1 MSSSPNSAGQRAVL
15 DTTNDLDPT
24 TAIGQEEESEK
35 ARIERLGR
43 QRPEKLDSA
52 WKEFGFVFSVTM
64 SQLLTEYWVS
74 GFVVLVP
81 TVTEA
86 LDIPASSATWPASA
100 FSLVVSSFLLPF
112 GRLADIYGGFPV
124 YLAGCAWTAIWA
136 LIGGFSQNELM
147 LDFCRAIQGL
157 GPAAYLPASLT
168 LLGSMYRPGPRKN
181 AVFSIYGSMA
191 PLGFFIG
198 IFFAGVAGEYAG
210 WRWYFYIGA
219 ILTFLTAV
227 VAYLTIPSDYQ
238 ERKNNG
244 VKMDW
249 LGSTAVVCG
258 LILVVFAI
266 TQSAHASNGW
276 ATPYIPVTLILG
288 VLILGGAFYIEGWV
302 AEQPLLPFEVFKINI
317 TNIMGA
323 SPMQVVAWYVPMAV
337 GGCILAGIGAL
348 ILHRIPGTILAIIT
362 CVAIIVDSLLF
373 AIAPEGAG
381 YWPWIFPAMICATL
395 AIDLIFSVT
404 NIFLSSTLPARQQ
417 GLAGGLA
424 NALLQLSIA
433 ILLGFSDIIAAM
445 TSYQGEKQS
454 YKNVFWFELACG
466 AAALV
471 IFVGFVRIDSAKS
484 DLTADEKEA
493 LARETAAET

>member
-1 MSSSPNSAGQRAVL
+1 MSTSPNSAGQQPAVL
-15 DTTNDLDPT
+15 DATHDLDPT
-24 TAIGQEEESEK
+24 TAMGTEEESEK
-35 ARIERLGR
+35 ARIDRLGR
-43 QRPEKLDSA
+43 QRPEELGSA
-52 WKEFGFVFSVTM
+52 WKEFGFVFSVAM

-81 TVTEA
+81 TVTAA

-181 AVFSIYGSMA
+181 LVFSVYGSMA

-210 WRWYFYIGA
+210 WQWYFYIGA
-219 ILTFLTAV
+219 ILTSLTAV

-249 LGSTAVVCG
+249 FGSAAVVCG

-266 TQSAHASNGW
+266 TQSSHATNGW

-302 AEQPLLPFEVFKINI
+302 AEEPLLPFEVFKIKY
-317 TNIMGA
+317 MR
-323 SPMQVVAWYVPMAV
+323 PF
-337 GGCILAGIGAL
+337 ILG
-348 ILHRIPGTILAIIT
+348 
-362 CVAIIVDSLLF
+362 LLF
-373 AIAPEGAG
+373 AYG
-381 YWPWIFPAMICATL
+381 TL
-395 AIDLIFSVT
+395 G
-404 NIFLSSTLPARQQ
+404 IFLLYSTL
-417 GLAGGLA
+417 
-424 NALLQLSIA
+424 
-433 ILLGFSDIIAAM
+433 
-445 TSYQGEKQS
+445 
-454 YKNVFWFELACG
+454 
-466 AAALV
+466 
-471 IFVGFVRIDSAKS
+471 
-484 DLTADEKEA
+484 
-493 LARETAAET
+493 